1 MAMHLVNAESLIR
14 DLWYQ
19 IFRSEEGGIP
29 ASQRQNLQYKR
40 PGLALYFK
48 VDINISNYGYEK
60 DGNTYRPEWKRDFRK
75 RVHILV
81 TINHRVYVAVT
92 DNRELPSADE

>member
-1 MAMHLVNAESLIR
+1 MAMHLVKAESLIR

-40 PGLALYFK
+40 PGLALLAAGRHTWDDYQDK
-48 VDINISNYGYEK
+48 LTGV
-60 DGNTYRPEWKRDFRK
+60 K
-75 RVHILV
+75 RVSFNI
-81 TINHRVYVAVT
+81 AFG
-92 DNRELPSADE
+92 D